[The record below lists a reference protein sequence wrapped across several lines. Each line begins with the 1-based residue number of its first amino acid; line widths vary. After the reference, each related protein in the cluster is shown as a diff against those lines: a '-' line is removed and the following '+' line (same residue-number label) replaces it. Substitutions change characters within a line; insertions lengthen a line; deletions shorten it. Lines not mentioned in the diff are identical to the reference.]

1 MRRIA
6 FKKTKIHHIRDWS
19 NNMDFLAGM
28 DNDTGRIIGPQ
39 EQTTRQ
45 IVDDL
50 KAKHPEPDPIRDGLC
65 QSMISLAANIDAQ
78 NRTGKEISR
87 NMGQYIDALWKLRD
101 MYPTETV
108 ADDDVEAVWSGAT
121 YED

>member
-1 MRRIA
+1 MFVIGA
-6 FKKTKIHHIRDWS
+6 TVMALLD
-19 NNMDFLAGM
+19 GM
-28 DNDTGRIIGPQ
+28 DDDTGRIIGPQ

-65 QSMISLAANIDAQ
+65 QSMLSLATNIDAQ

-87 NMGQYIDALWKLRD
+87 NMGQYIDALWKIRD
-101 MYPTETV
+101 MYPIETV